1 MKSRNLSF
9 VIIAMVAVFVCTCF
23 AVAFAIGRKE
33 KVASGK
39 MIASG
44 SSTSGVAKI
53 IDEDFG
59 YINVEWDLQ
68 EKEKTAEFS
77 TYILTATAIFTPGK
91 AAVKAGE
98 RYGKWKCKSG
108 YMHIAPVCDTTD
120 IKFVNATPLALEK
133 DNLVF
138 NAQKGGENEK
148 KYQWS
153 FRFNERND
161 EIFVLPAKYEFCV
174 TNGADISALSF
185 QFDLKMAVCRGF
197 YNRAIATSFNTA
209 NINVSA

>member
-9 VIIAMVAVFVCTCF
+9 VIIAMVAVFVLTCF
-23 AVAFAIGRKE
+23 AMAFVVGRKE

-39 MIASG
+39 MVASG
-44 SSTSGVAKI
+44 TSTSGVVKI

-59 YINVEWDLQ
+59 YINIEWDLQ

-98 RYGKWKCKSG
+98 TYGKWKCKSG
-108 YMHIAPVCDTTD
+108 YMHVASVCDTAD

-133 DNLVF
+133 ENLFF
-138 NAQKGGENEK
+138 NAQKGGKNK
-148 KYQWS
+148 KEYQWS
-153 FRFNERND
+153 FRFNERSD

-174 TNGADISALSF
+174 ANGADISALSF
-185 QFDLKMAVCRGF
+185 WFDLKMAVCRGF
-197 YNRAIATSFNTA
+197 SNRAIAKSFNTA

>member
-1 MKSRNLSF
+1 MKSHNLSF
-9 VIIAMVAVFVCTCF
+9 VIIAMVVVFVCTCF
-23 AVAFAIGRKE
+23 AVAFAVGRKE

-44 SSTSGVAKI
+44 TSTSGVAKI
-53 IDEDFG
+53 IDDDFG
-59 YINVEWDLQ
+59 YINIEWDLQ
-68 EKEKTAEFS
+68 EKEKNAEFS

-120 IKFVNATPLALEK
+120 IKFVNATPLALGK
-133 DNLVF
+133 DNLVS

-148 KYQWS
+148 EYQWS

-197 YNRAIATSFNTA
+197 SNRAIATSFNTA

>member
-148 KYQWS
+148 KYQWL

-161 EIFVLPAKYEFCV
+161 EIFVLPAKYEFYV

-197 YNRAIATSFNTA
+197 SNRAIATSFNTA

>member
-23 AVAFAIGRKE
+23 AVAFVVGRKE

-44 SSTSGVAKI
+44 TSTSGVAKI

-59 YINVEWDLQ
+59 YINIEWDLQ

-98 RYGKWKCKSG
+98 PMGSG
-108 YMHIAPVCDTTD
+108 
-120 IKFVNATPLALEK
+120 
-133 DNLVF
+133 
-138 NAQKGGENEK
+138 
-148 KYQWS
+148 
-153 FRFNERND
+153 
-161 EIFVLPAKYEFCV
+161 
-174 TNGADISALSF
+174 
-185 QFDLKMAVCRGF
+185 
-197 YNRAIATSFNTA
+197 
-209 NINVSA
+209 NVSPVICTLRPCAMRRI

>member
-23 AVAFAIGRKE
+23 AVAFAVGRKE

-39 MIASG
+39 MIAG
-44 SSTSGVAKI
+44 GTSTSGVAKI

-59 YINVEWDLQ
+59 YINVDWDLQ

-77 TYILTATAIFTPGK
+77 TYILTATAIFIPGK

-98 RYGKWKCKSG
+98 TYGKWKCKSG
-108 YMHIAPVCDTTD
+108 YMHVAPVCDTAD
-120 IKFVNATPLALEK
+120 IKFVNATPLALK
-133 DNLVF
+133 NDNLVF
-138 NAQKGGENEK
+138 NAQKDSENEK
-148 KYQWS
+148 EYQWS

-161 EIFVLPAKYEFCV
+161 EIFVLSAKYEFCV
-174 TNGADISALSF
+174 ANGADISALSF

-197 YNRAIATSFNTA
+197 SNRAIATSFNSA

>member
-1 MKSRNLSF
+1 
-9 VIIAMVAVFVCTCF
+9 MVVVFVCTCF
-23 AVAFAIGRKE
+23 AVAFAVGRKE

-44 SSTSGVAKI
+44 TSTSGVAKI
-53 IDEDFG
+53 IDDDFG
-59 YINVEWDLQ
+59 YVNIEWDLQ
-68 EKEKTAEFS
+68 EKEKNAEFS

-133 DNLVF
+133 DNLVS

-148 KYQWS
+148 EYQWS
-153 FRFNERND
+153 FRFNEKND

-185 QFDLKMAVCRGF
+185 QFDLKMVVCRGF
-197 YNRAIATSFNTA
+197 SNRAIATSFNTA

>member
-9 VIIAMVAVFVCTCF
+9 VIIAMVSVFVLTCF
-23 AVAFAIGRKE
+23 AVAFAVGRKE

-39 MIASG
+39 MVASG
-44 SSTSGVAKI
+44 TSTSGVAKI
-53 IDEDFG
+53 IDKDFG

-77 TYILTATAIFTPGK
+77 TYILTATAIFTPSK

-98 RYGKWKCKSG
+98 TYGKWKCKSG
-108 YMHIAPVCDTTD
+108 YMHVAPVCDTAD
-120 IKFVNATPLALEK
+120 IKFVNATPILLEK

-148 KYQWS
+148 EYQWS
-153 FRFNERND
+153 FRFNERSD

-174 TNGADISALSF
+174 ANGTDISALSF
-185 QFDLKMAVCRGF
+185 WFDLKMAMCRGF
-197 YNRAIATSFNTA
+197 SNRAITTSFNTT